1 MERNDLFVFLVE
13 FGASWNL
20 RVGFIA
26 AEKVA
31 GLQTLSLAI
40 ASESLSSQQ
49 IHPKGPRAL
58 SSVGNH
64 QVGFDKEHWRR
75 SLMILQY
82 SSPA

>member
-40 ASESLSSQQ
+40 GVRIAVPPTNSS
-49 IHPKGPRAL
+49 
-58 SSVGNH
+58 
-64 QVGFDKEHWRR
+64 
-75 SLMILQY
+75 
-82 SSPA
+82 